1 MTSTVL
7 GIETSCDECSA
18 AVVRHHP
25 SSSGPARIEVASVAT
40 YSQIQIHRP
49 YGGVVPEIASRNHLE
64 TVNQMIDQAIREARI
79 DPKNLDAIAVT
90 NRPGLVGALLVGV
103 SAAKA
108 MAYALKKPL
117 VPVHH
122 LEGHASSVFLDRG
135 PEENEL
141 PLPLLLAIVSGG
153 HTNLY
158 VMKTAPEL
166 WPPDFLKRSLVGRS
180 RDDAAG
186 EAFDK
191 TAKLLGFPYPG
202 GVWIDKTA
210 QKGGNAQAFSL
221 PRALPQKST
230 LDFSFSGLK
239 TAVALTAQKLK
250 NEGSLEERL
259 PDLCASIQEAIVDA
273 LLTKIFLA
281 VREHRCRAVAI
292 VGGVAANS
300 RLRARLDE
308 EWMRHGLA
316 VAPLFPKMSYCT
328 DNAAMIAAAG
338 AFRFRQGQ
346 MLRGRSS
353 CLSTPLPT
361 RRSNSCPYS
370 ENAELWVSTF
380 CAITASS
387 TRSP

>member
-1 MTSTVL
+1 VNTFL

-18 AVVRHHP
+18 AVVHYHSDP
-25 SSSGPARIEVASVAT
+25 GGLSRIEVASVAT
-40 YSQIQIHRP
+40 FSQIPIHRP

-64 TVNQMIDQAIREARI
+64 TVNQMIDQALAEASFRPQ
-79 DPKNLDAIAVT
+79 DLTAIAVT

-108 MAYALKKPL
+108 LSYALKKPL
-117 VPVHH
+117 VAVHH
-122 LEGHASSVFLDRG
+122 LEGHAASVFLDRG
-135 PEENEL
+135 KDEANTPI

-158 VMKTAPEL
+158 VMKTHPEL

-210 QKGGNAQAFSL
+210 QKGGNPHAFPF
-221 PRALPQKST
+221 PRALPQKAT
-230 LDFSFSGLK
+230 LDYSFSGLK
-239 TAVALTAQKLK
+239 TAVSLTTEKLK
-250 NEGSLEERL
+250 KEGTLDERL
-259 PDLCASIQEAIVDA
+259 SDLCASIQEAIVDA
-273 LLTKIFLA
+273 LLSKIYLA
-281 VREHRCRAVAI
+281 VREHGCQAVAI

-300 RLRARLDE
+300 RLRGRLTA
-308 EWMRHGLA
+308 EWQAQGLRIP
-316 VAPLFPKMSYCT
+316 PLFPKMSYCT

-338 AFRFRQGQ
+338 AFRFRQGH
-346 MLRGRSS
+346 MLRGQEM
-353 CLSTPLPT
+353 LTL
-361 RRSNSCPYS
+361 
-370 ENAELWVSTF
+370 NAIANPE
-380 CAITASS
+380 I
-387 TRSP
+387 

>member
-1 MTSTVL
+1 MSLIL

-18 AVVRHHP
+18 SVIEYVPNAP
-25 SSSGPARIEVASVAT
+25 IEVKSLST
-40 YSQIQIHRP
+40 FSQIKIHQP

-64 TVNQMIDQAIREARI
+64 TINQMIDEALTQAEIS
-79 DPKNLDAIAVT
+79 PKELDAIAVT

-108 MAYALKKPL
+108 LAYAFNKPL

-122 LEGHASSVFLDRG
+122 LEGHATSVFLRG
-135 PEENEL
+135 KNPVQRDF

-158 VMKTAPEL
+158 VVKTPPEL
-166 WPPDFLKRSLVGRS
+166 WTPDFLKRSLVGRS

-202 GVWIDKTA
+202 GIWIDKTA
-210 QKGGNAQAFSL
+210 QGGNPNAFHF
-221 PRALPQKST
+221 PRALPQKAT
-230 LDFSFSGLK
+230 LDFSFSGMK
-239 TAVALTAQKLK
+239 TAVALQINELKKQGTLEAQLK
-250 NEGSLEERL
+250 
-259 PDLCASIQEAIVDA
+259 DLCASIQAAIVDA

-281 VREHRCRAVAI
+281 ARENRCASLAV

-300 RLRARLDE
+300 HLRARLDA
-308 EWMRHGLA
+308 EWKKAGLQ
-316 VAPLFPKMSYCT
+316 VAPLFPDLAYCT

-346 MLRGRSS
+346 FL
-353 CLSTPLPT
+353 
-361 RRSNSCPYS
+361 
-370 ENAELWVSTF
+370 
-380 CAITASS
+380 
-387 TRSP
+387 RSPESLTLNAVANPEV